1 MPDEFIGKKF
11 GGYEILDLIGRGGM
25 AAVYRAQQISMNRVV
40 ALKIL
45 PRHFAQDETYLQRF
59 NREVEIVARLEHRAI
74 VPVYDY
80 GEENDQPYIVMRFL
94 AGGSVDDVLK
104 DGPLT
109 PERIFTLVEQVGP
122 ALDYAHTKQVLHR
135 DLKPSNVLLD
145 ETGGAFLTDFGIARI
160 LGEHSTPTL
169 TTQGVVGTPSYMS
182 PEQAQGKELD
192 RRSDVYSL
200 GVMLF
205 EMATGRRPF
214 EADTPYSIAVMQ
226 VTTQPPPPST
236 VNPDV
241 HPGLESVILRAM
253 SKARE
258 ERYDNAAALVEALR
272 IALAAPAAVFEHTVP
287 SRSLLDETMPLPTPD
302 EAAAY
307 TVPAPPQSVEPALL
321 QAPLTPAPVYSTPN
335 TPAPP
340 VPPVHSPPGS
350 GLYPRALARRKRSES
365 LWFPMVIGALI
376 GLTLLVIVF
385 FIAGIAL
392 GVIGLPGRIETTI
405 LPFGVPTNTPSP
417 PTSGTT
423 LIPAALEGRLVYA
436 VDHDGNVDLYVRDL
450 ASDVETRLTE
460 NPGVD
465 ISPSVS
471 PDGEWIAFASD
482 RGGDFDIYVI
492 DSAGSNSRRLTD
504 TPVDDFAPA
513 WMPDSQSVIFAT
525 DTRGDGT
532 TDLVRVPLA
541 GGEAE
546 LVYSSGQR
554 TSQPR
559 WVGEWLYF
567 VQGEPTDAATWE
579 LYRLREGS
587 AEPEAIT
594 ANTVRDA
601 WPAPA
606 LPVGILYST
615 DGEGGSGLALIAAGG
630 GTPRTL
636 YDGPGFDW
644 GGAVSSDG
652 RWLAFTSDM
661 DGVDQIYLMP
671 LDGTNARQLTHA
683 EGSAFGAAW
692 LR

>member
-45 PRHFAQDETYLQRF
+45 PRHFARDETYLQRF
-59 NREVEIVARLEHRAI
+59 NREVEIVAHLEHRAI

-80 GEENDQPYIVMRFL
+80 GEEDDQPYIVMRYL
-94 AGGSVDDVLK
+94 AGGSVDDILR
-104 DGPLT
+104 DGPLS

-160 LGEHSTPTL
+160 LGENSTPTL

-192 RRSDVYSL
+192 GRSDIYSL

-226 VTTQPPPPST
+226 VTTPPPPPST
-236 VNPDV
+236 VFPDV

-253 SKARE
+253 NKARE
-258 ERYDNAAALVEALR
+258 ERYDNAATLVEALR
-272 IALAAPAAVFEHTVP
+272 TALAAPAAAFEHTVP
-287 SRSLLDETMPLPTPD
+287 SRILLDETMPLPSPD

-307 TVPAPPQSVEPALL
+307 TTPAPPQTADPAPVP
-321 QAPLTPAPVYSTPN
+321 PLIPPAPVYSTPH

-340 VPPVHSPPGS
+340 VPPVHSPPSS
-350 GLYPRALARRKRSES
+350 GLYPRALARRTRSES
-365 LWFPMVIGALI
+365 LWVPLTIGALI

-385 FIAGIAL
+385 FIAGVAL

-405 LPFGVPTNTPSP
+405 LPFGVPTNTPSAG
-417 PTSGTT
+417 GTT
-423 LIPAALEGRLVYA
+423 LVPAALEGRLVYA
-436 VDHDGNVDLYVRDL
+436 VDREGNIDLFIRDL
-450 ASDVETRLTE
+450 VSGEEDRLTE

-465 ISPSVS
+465 VSPSVS
-471 PDGEWIAFASD
+471 PNGQWIAFASD

-492 DSAGSNSRRLTD
+492 DAAGNNSRRLAD
-504 TPVDDFAPA
+504 TPVDDFAPS
-513 WMPDSQSVIFAT
+513 WLPDSQAVIFAT

-532 TDLVRVPLA
+532 TDLVRVSLD
-541 GGEAE
+541 GGEPE
-546 LVYSSGQR
+546 LIYSSGQR
-554 TSQPR
+554 TAQPR
-559 WVGEWLYF
+559 WIGEWLYF
-567 VQGEPTDAATWE
+567 VQGEPNDAATWE
-579 LYRLREGS
+579 LYRLRAGS
-587 AEPEAIT
+587 DQPEAIT

-615 DGEGGSGLALIAAGG
+615 DGEGGSGLSLIGAGG
-630 GTPRTL
+630 DGPRTL

-644 GGAVSSDG
+644 GGAVSGDG
-652 RWLAFTSDM
+652 RWLAFTSDTG
-661 DGVDQIYLMP
+661 GVDQIYVMP
-671 LDGTNARQLTHA
+671 IDGATPQQVTITQD
-683 EGSAFGAAW
+683 SAFGVAW
-692 LR
+692 LP